1 MLKKSKILDVLLIP
15 LQKSTNLQDFGEFCC
30 GIWSMVKIRVIAHG
44 IPQNIVESDKALE
57 DTEAKTIKLPR
68 VPSLGEYI
76 IWRNQSFR
84 ITKVTYF
91 PDNYAYTAAIEIE
104 WCESV

>member
-1 MLKKSKILDVLLIP
+1 MIINSKIWDVLLIP
-15 LQKSTNLQDFGEFCC
+15 LQKSTNIQAFVHFCR
-30 GIWSMVKIRVIAHG
+30 GIWSMVKIRVIAHD
-44 IPQNIVESDKALE
+44 IPQNIIESDKALQ

-76 IWRNQSFR
+76 IWRNQNFR

>member
-1 MLKKSKILDVLLIP
+1 MLKKCRILDVLLIP
-15 LQKSTNLQDFGEFCC
+15 LQKSSNIQAFVHFCR
-30 GIWSMVKIRVIAHG
+30 GIWLMVQIRVIAQG
-44 IPQNIVESDKALE
+44 IPQNIVESDQGLQ
-57 DTEAKTIKLPR
+57 DTEAKIIKLPR

-76 IWRNQSFR
+76 IWRNQSFK

-91 PDNYAYTAAIEIE
+91 PDNYAYTAAIEME

>member
-1 MLKKSKILDVLLIP
+1 MLKDSKILDVLLIP
-15 LQKSTNLQDFGEFCC
+15 RQKSTNILTFVHFCRD
-30 GIWSMVKIRVIAHG
+30 IWLMVQIRVIAHG
-44 IPQNIVESDKALE
+44 IPQNLIESDKGLQ

-76 IWRNQSFR
+76 IWRNQNFR

-91 PDNYAYTAAIEIE
+91 PDNYAYTAAIEME
-104 WCESV
+104 WCETV

>member
-1 MLKKSKILDVLLIP
+1 MDVLLKP
-15 LQKSTNLQDFGEFCC
+15 LQKSSNIQAFVYFCRD
-30 GIWSMVKIRVIAHG
+30 IWLMVQIRVIAHG
-44 IPQNIVESDKALE
+44 IPQNIVESDKGLQ

-76 IWRNQSFR
+76 IWQNQSFK

-91 PDNYAYTAAIEIE
+91 PENYTYTAAIEIE